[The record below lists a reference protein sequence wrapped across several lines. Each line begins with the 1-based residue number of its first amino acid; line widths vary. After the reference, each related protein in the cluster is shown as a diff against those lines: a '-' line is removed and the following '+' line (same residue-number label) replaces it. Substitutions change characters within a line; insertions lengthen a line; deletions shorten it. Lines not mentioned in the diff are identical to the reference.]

1 MLEQFMTPGGYTCGE
16 MVKQED
22 GTVLVFSG
30 ETRACF
36 DGARELWRT
45 AFHPPVELMAISRLQ
60 DGRLIG
66 LSYDDPKPAEVT
78 AAGLNGSTFSLWYSK
93 DSGESWEG
101 PQALCTNPG
110 CYYVHNGRILQLSS
124 GRILIPANWVPPQ
137 AYGKGI
143 ETSDLAGAFYSDDNG
158 ATWKESNWIAA
169 STPGDHLAE
178 SIAVELPGGQVKC
191 FMRSTSGYMRQAL
204 SRDGGITWE
213 PETATSLRMPC
224 SPFTVA
230 KDPYTQDYY
239 AVWIHSFPAPV
250 YQFPRSPLSLA
261 VSHDNT
267 ASWEFLGD
275 LECNPNCNYGYPVMA
290 FQENHLLF
298 LYYVNEQSRSFS
310 YEQNR
315 LKLKIIERAS
325 LPLK

>member
-1 MLEQFMTPGGYTCGE
+1 M
-16 MVKQED
+16 
-22 GTVLVFSG
+22 
-30 ETRACF
+30 
-36 DGARELWRT
+36 
-45 AFHPPVELMAISRLQ
+45 
-60 DGRLIG
+60 
-66 LSYDDPKPAEVT
+66 
-78 AAGLNGSTFSLWYSK
+78 
-93 DSGESWEG
+93 
-101 PQALCTNPG
+101 
-110 CYYVHNGRILQLSS
+110 
-124 GRILIPANWVPPQ
+124 
-137 AYGKGI
+137 

-191 FMRSTSGYMRQAL
+191 FMRCTSGYMRQAL
-204 SRDGGITWE
+204 SRDGGVTWE

-224 SPFTVA
+224 SPFTVV
-230 KDPYTQDYY
+230 KDPFTRDYY

-250 YQFPRSPLSLA
+250 YQCPRSPLSLA

-275 LECNPNCNYGYPVMA
+275 LECNPNCSYGYPVMA
-290 FQENHLLF
+290 FQENHLFF

-315 LKLKIIERAS
+315 LKLKIMERTS